1 MDKTEKLLKQHP
13 VLSIVL
19 LILIIIEILK
29 LFVLMWILVHLLWPS
44 HVKRLQH

>member
-13 VLSIVL
+13 VLRIVL

-29 LFVLMWILVHLLWPS
+29 LFVLMWILVAYYGH
-44 HVKRLQH
+44 HM